1 MKKLVIEMMENGFS
15 KESTNPFL
23 LPVLLVCNK
32 DGSWWF
38 CVDLRALNALLIPD
52 CFLIPI
58 VNKLINELSGVT
70 TL

>member
-1 MKKLVIEMMENGFS
+1 MKKLVVEMENGLS
-15 KESTNPFL
+15 KESTNLFL

-38 CVDLRALNALLIPD
+38 CVDLRALNALLVLD